1 MTIDKLLRDQVIER
15 LLAVSDVKISA
26 SDVNDATSLRETL
39 DINSMLLVALAA
51 DLEHEL
57 GINLDDDE
65 LGHIQTIADLFGA
78 IDRAQL
84 RNGPA

>member
-1 MTIDKLLRDQVIER
+1 MTIDKSLRNQVIER

-26 SDVNDATSLRETL
+26 SDVSDSTSLRETL
-39 DINSMLLVALAA
+39 DINSMMLVALAA

-65 LGHIQTIADLFGA
+65 LGHIQTIADLFGV
-78 IDRAQL
+78 IEKAQL
-84 RNGPA
+84 RNGPT

>member
-1 MTIDKLLRDQVIER
+1 MAIDKPLRDEVIER
-15 LLAVSDVKISA
+15 LLAVSDVKMSA
-26 SDVNDATSLRETL
+26 SDVNDATSLRDTL

-57 GINLDDDE
+57 GISLNDDE
-65 LGHIQTIADLFGA
+65 LSHIQTIADLFGA
-78 IDRAQL
+78 IDKAQL